1 MTTRTPIDRPLTD
14 PERSLLAY
22 LAARTVADQVP
33 CPLDQA
39 GAALKDLAGRGLVY
53 AHGDAYDAYLTVD
66 GHEIVHAA
74 PRLAGVHGDGGQSWT
89 MAHGPASRTQADVR
103 APQTRET
110 EADAGPGRLV
120 ARLAPGRHT

>member
-74 PRLAGVHGDGGQSWT
+74 RDWLAFMAMAAELDDAQPAPPRDPS
-89 MAHGPASRTQADVR
+89 PR
-103 APQTRET
+103 A
-110 EADAGPGRLV
+110 EA
-120 ARLAPGRHT
+120 